1 MFCLT
6 LFFLMAYTIATL
18 NVNGLKDYQKRD
30 MIFDYFVR
38 KKTAIIFLQETH
50 SEETD
55 EPLWRKQW
63 GGQIIFSHGNN
74 NSRGVAILTSRKCG
88 LNIVNPSSDS
98 EGRWV
103 KGEVEID
110 GNTISLF
117 SLYAPNVASDRKRFF
132 VHFGNIFLNVHTN
145 DNCIIAGDLN
155 CQLDSNIIYDQS
167 KISLRNFIQENEL
180 IDIWRHTNNK
190 PGFTFYHKI
199 IKRPSRIDYVLMSDT
214 LGNQFKE
221 ISVDSSGLSDH
232 STVLV
237 RLDNKSIPMGK
248 GRWICNNE
256 LFKDDQCK
264 IRVEWFWNYW
274 STQKNHYNCLFD
286 WWDTGKNRLKEI
298 IKDYDIE
305 KQQNEKHRK
314 NVLQKRYDYVINKSN
329 SSDDDVNELKE
340 IERQLKLYEK
350 HEWEKAKIR
359 LHTNKKVEGEKPSKY
374 FFSAEKQ
381 QQKNNAFKYFE
392 DTEGHFIDQPIQML
406 EHVRKFYSNLFS
418 TNGVNNF
425 HMKKIL
431 DTVTTTFFEDEITQD
446 MEKDIEERELYQALN
461 DMNKNKAPGL
471 DGLTVEF
478 YLTFWYLIKND
489 FVELIDYCKRNVCL
503 PDSMNVALIRL
514 LYKNRGDRS
523 DLKNWRPI
531 SLLNVDYKIISKV
544 LTKRLRKLMPS
555 LINEEQTCGVQGRNI
570 QDNLM
575 VLRDITDYVNIN
587 NKKAAILSIDQEK
600 AFDRIEWRYMHAI
613 MNKMGIP
620 YGLRL
625 WIKILYSNPMVTINC
640 NNFLTE
646 PFSATRGIRQGCSLS
661 PLLYSICVEGLANLI
676 RSNNNIKGIELPG
689 QQVNFKVV
697 QHADDTS
704 IFITDN
710 KDFNYLKKVF
720 YTYSE
725 GSGSKINIQ
734 KTQGLWLGAWKNRND
749 NPGNFKWTN
758 KQIKILGIYFGNEVN
773 PEDNWTERVNRMK
786 NVLNRWKERSLTMKG
801 KAIVVNSFIGGS
813 LAYFGSVL
821 HCPNSLIQKMNDTIM
836 KFYWSDKP
844 DKIKRDTIRGPSN
857 LGGTGLINI
866 AYKLDALKLTWL
878 QKYTKTQRKWKYLFD
893 YWISKANN
901 DKNFNWYVFSN
912 TQLTGSKMPIFYRDL
927 INAFRNTDG
936 RLEPIISCYNEAYEI
951 PLWNNTVITGSNKI
965 LDYKLLKSYGILT
978 LKHVMTNG
986 NFFTTSELAIQCN
999 IKPINA
1005 GKLIAGLKR
1014 HINDDIIRETRE
1026 GPANHVSNW
1035 LIFELQDQDIVSVS
1049 DISAKQI
1056 YQSKIK
1062 KAFIPPAAEEK
1073 WPIKLSICKNSLDWN
1088 EIWKKANNKSI
1099 DYDDKDLWFRLRHR
1113 ILPTKDFLFKCHM
1126 DNDNK
1131 CGLCKQEVET
1141 FEHLFIYCNRTWPSW
1156 NFVENIMR
1164 KYLGNKHF
1172 YLNDSNRI
1180 LGYGN
1185 NINAFALF
1193 LIAKLHRTIWVN
1205 RCHNLSLKSPVTENE
1220 LLISY
1225 QKNLKRILILE
1236 QQRLSKN
1243 DFINM
1248 YTKNRALC
1256 YLEEMKIIF
1265 TI

>member
-1 MFCLT
+1 
-6 LFFLMAYTIATL
+6 
-18 NVNGLKDYQKRD
+18 
-30 MIFDYFVR
+30 
-38 KKTAIIFLQETH
+38 
-50 SEETD
+50 
-55 EPLWRKQW
+55 
-63 GGQIIFSHGNN
+63 
-74 NSRGVAILTSRKCG
+74 
-88 LNIVNPSSDS
+88 
-98 EGRWV
+98 
-103 KGEVEID
+103 
-110 GNTISLF
+110 
-117 SLYAPNVASDRKRFF
+117 
-132 VHFGNIFLNVHTN
+132 
-145 DNCIIAGDLN
+145 
-155 CQLDSNIIYDQS
+155 
-167 KISLRNFIQENEL
+167 
-180 IDIWRHTNNK
+180 
-190 PGFTFYHKI
+190 
-199 IKRPSRIDYVLMSDT
+199 
-214 LGNQFKE
+214 
-221 ISVDSSGLSDH
+221 
-232 STVLV
+232 
-237 RLDNKSIPMGK
+237 
-248 GRWICNNE
+248 
-256 LFKDDQCK
+256 
-264 IRVEWFWNYW
+264 
-274 STQKNHYNCLFD
+274 
-286 WWDTGKNRLKEI
+286 
-298 IKDYDIE
+298 
-305 KQQNEKHRK
+305 
-314 NVLQKRYDYVINKSN
+314 
-329 SSDDDVNELKE
+329 
-340 IERQLKLYEK
+340 
-350 HEWEKAKIR
+350 
-359 LHTNKKVEGEKPSKY
+359 
-374 FFSAEKQ
+374 
-381 QQKNNAFKYFE
+381 
-392 DTEGHFIDQPIQML
+392 
-406 EHVRKFYSNLFS
+406 
-418 TNGVNNF
+418 
-425 HMKKIL
+425 
-431 DTVTTTFFEDEITQD
+431 
-446 MEKDIEERELYQALN
+446 
-461 DMNKNKAPGL
+461 
-471 DGLTVEF
+471 
-478 YLTFWYLIKND
+478 
-489 FVELIDYCKRNVCL
+489 
-503 PDSMNVALIRL
+503 
-514 LYKNRGDRS
+514 
-523 DLKNWRPI
+523 
-531 SLLNVDYKIISKV
+531 
-544 LTKRLRKLMPS
+544 
-555 LINEEQTCGVQGRNI
+555 
-570 QDNLM
+570 
-575 VLRDITDYVNIN
+575 
-587 NKKAAILSIDQEK
+587 
-600 AFDRIEWRYMHAI
+600 
-613 MNKMGIP
+613 
-620 YGLRL
+620 
-625 WIKILYSNPMVTINC
+625 
-640 NNFLTE
+640 
-646 PFSATRGIRQGCSLS
+646 
-661 PLLYSICVEGLANLI
+661 
-676 RSNNNIKGIELPG
+676 
-689 QQVNFKVV
+689 
-697 QHADDTS
+697 
-704 IFITDN
+704 
-710 KDFNYLKKVF
+710 
-720 YTYSE
+720 
-725 GSGSKINIQ
+725 
-734 KTQGLWLGAWKNRND
+734 
-749 NPGNFKWTN
+749 
-758 KQIKILGIYFGNEVN
+758 
-773 PEDNWTERVNRMK
+773 MK

-951 PLWNNTVITGSNKI
+951 PLWNNTVIIGSNKI

-1164 KYLGNKHF
+1164 KYLGNKHC

-1256 YLEEMKIIF
+1256 YLEETKIIF